1 MVAQSDFASYCCE
14 LLASS
19 HPALRTCKA
28 RRMFGG
34 WGISADGLNFAIISR
49 DQLYLKADAQSAPI
63 WQQAQCPPFEYE
75 ARGKRHQLSY
85 YTPPPEALESS
96 SLMTA
101 WSTLAFEAALRAANS
116 KRRPARASK
125 PAAKPTSR
133 SSKRQA

>member
-1 MVAQSDFASYCCE
+1 MPTHSDFASYCCE

-19 HPALRTCKA
+19 HSALRACKA

-34 WGISADGLNFAIISR
+34 WGISADGLNFAIIAR

-63 WQQAQCPPFEYE
+63 WQQAMCPPFEYE
-75 ARGKRHQLSY
+75 ARGKRMQLSY

-96 SLMTA
+96 SLMCA
-101 WSTLAFEAALRAANS
+101 WAALAFEAALRAANS
-116 KRRPARASK
+116 KRAPARASK
-125 PAAKPTSR
+125 AAAKPASR